1 MYWDDPRL
9 PKRVNDRLLSGE
21 DQLYISAISAWEFEQ
36 KRVKR
41 PEQFTQPFEVIARQI
56 VHQPLAFDFDLYR
69 YASSL
74 PLIHKDPF
82 DRMLIAQAIHHDL
95 EFIASDETI
104 HKYPVRIF
112 W

>member
-1 MYWDDPRL
+1 MSVL
-9 PKRVNDRLLSGE
+9 
-21 DQLYISAISAWEFEQ
+21 SAWEYRQKRLRHPEQLKPEFEQ
-36 KRVKR
+36 VVASL
-41 PEQFTQPFEVIARQI
+41 PFTALNLSFEI
-56 VHQPLAFDFDLYR
+56 HH
-69 YASSL
+69 YAENL

-95 EFIASDETI
+95 EFIASDEAI